1 VHLRPIPD
9 GSLVSQLTTAPLGP
23 VWAPVPNLR
32 RLKDRMAR
40 GGAELGISLNLRAGA
55 AVRLN
60 MECAGPGVP
69 AFAIPGSI
77 KRNHRAGAN
86 PHGYER

>member
-1 VHLRPIPD
+1 
-9 GSLVSQLTTAPLGP
+9 
-23 VWAPVPNLR
+23 
-32 RLKDRMAR
+32 MAR